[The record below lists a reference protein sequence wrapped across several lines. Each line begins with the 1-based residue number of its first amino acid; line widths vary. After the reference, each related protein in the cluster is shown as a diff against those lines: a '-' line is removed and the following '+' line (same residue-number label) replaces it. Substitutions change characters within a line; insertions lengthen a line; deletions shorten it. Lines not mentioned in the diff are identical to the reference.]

1 MKHERLNLI
10 KASNLK
16 LKTAWWKFCEKNDLI
31 KVNINTNTKCP
42 GKVPVKLTAG
52 ECLYFCKKSS
62 VVDVWLGSK
71 HASANYTDLY
81 HTHNSSCMCQNSLI
95 SLICR
100 EIEEGSSTLGNMN
113 KIFS

>member
-1 MKHERLNLI
+1 MPRKGTC
-10 KASNLK
+10 K
-16 LKTAWWKFCEKNDLI
+16 
-31 KVNINTNTKCP
+31 INFRR
-42 GKVPVKLTAG
+42 VFIFLQ
-52 ECLYFCKKSS
+52 KSS

-71 HASANYTDLY
+71 HASANYTDLC
-81 HTHNSSCMCQNSLI
+81 HARNSSCMCQNSLI